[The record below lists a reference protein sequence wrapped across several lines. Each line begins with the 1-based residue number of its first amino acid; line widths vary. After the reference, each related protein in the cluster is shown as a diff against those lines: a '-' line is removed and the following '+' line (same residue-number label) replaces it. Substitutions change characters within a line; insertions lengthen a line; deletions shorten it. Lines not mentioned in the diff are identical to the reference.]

1 MKKSSNTSFTIHI
14 FIFLGLFPFLSIA
27 QATEFD
33 TLVVPSLMDS
43 GMDGWYKIPPNSGPN
58 IHRAHSVYQG
68 QVFNLLILFRG
79 YSADQ
84 DKNLHVRYDVQIYDP
99 KGYPTDDKGTDLLAY
114 QGPMGNPQALMLNQ
128 QYLKIVFTD
137 KYQLGTYK
145 IKVTAYDKISG
156 NIFTSET
163 PIDLIP
169 FEIPEKFESQEE
181 AGAWLMGYY
190 QNPTPVKAISGI
202 QTIVQHNPK
211 WVNDN
216 LNILGFFKMIFRDNP
231 FLFKNIAQRFDFF
244 SLEDQKKL
252 LLIAAISADS
262 NLEPSI
268 MGEGREELQE
278 FYKKAKEI
286 TIPTVTGEITSPV
299 QLDLLWAEFLTT
311 GQYDPIKKIVS
322 ALALSKYRGTIE
334 KLKSGEIGEVTEEIN
349 RQADLEATYQ
359 SAIWSLVSNC
369 KQMPLVFMYEYDDLD
384 RDIKSQ
390 LGSILR
396 VAQKK
401 MHDEK

>member
-1 MKKSSNTSFTIHI
+1 
-14 FIFLGLFPFLSIA
+14 
-27 QATEFD
+27 
-33 TLVVPSLMDS
+33 
-43 GMDGWYKIPPNSGPN
+43 
-58 IHRAHSVYQG
+58 
-68 QVFNLLILFRG
+68 
-79 YSADQ
+79 
-84 DKNLHVRYDVQIYDP
+84 
-99 KGYPTDDKGTDLLAY
+99 
-114 QGPMGNPQALMLNQ
+114 
-128 QYLKIVFTD
+128 
-137 KYQLGTYK
+137 
-145 IKVTAYDKISG
+145 
-156 NIFTSET
+156 
-163 PIDLIP
+163 
-169 FEIPEKFESQEE
+169 
-181 AGAWLMGYY
+181 
-190 QNPTPVKAISGI
+190 
-202 QTIVQHNPK
+202 
-211 WVNDN
+211 
-216 LNILGFFKMIFRDNP
+216 
-231 FLFKNIAQRFDFF
+231 
-244 SLEDQKKL
+244 
-252 LLIAAISADS
+252 
-262 NLEPSI
+262 

-359 SAIWSLVSNC
+359 SSIWSLVSNC